1 MKLHP
6 FHSWLVL
13 FGILLCPA
21 HNLRG
26 ADVLKADTA
35 IMAAPVVV
43 RDTDGLLKLSST
55 TPDIVIRYTLDGS
68 DPTVSAGEFLVP
80 TLLPPGIV
88 LKARAFS
95 ADGKIQSDVIQT
107 NGPVDGVRP
116 LATLLPV
123 TQNRDW
129 RSYDWTKRH
138 AACVALMK
146 ERQPELVFLGD
157 SITHFWGGE
166 PRDARQ
172 RGSEV
177 WKKYFA
183 KRNVV
188 NLGYGWDRTENV
200 LWRLRHGEFEGV
212 SPKVVVLMIGTNNLG
227 LNKPEEIAEGIRAI
241 CAEIR
246 ERSPK
251 TKILLLAVFPRG
263 QKPDGMRARVGE
275 LNALIAKLDGQ
286 NGITFLDIGEK
297 FLNPDRTISPEIMND
312 YLHPTAKGYEIWA
325 EAMEPTLKRLL
336 ETSAN

>member
-1 MKLHP
+1 MKLTP
-6 FHSWLVL
+6 FNLWLL
-13 FGILLCPA
+13 LGGIALSPA
-21 HNLRG
+21 RG
-26 ADVLKADTA
+26 LQAADAPQAV
-35 IMAAPVVV
+35 AATMDKPILV
-43 RDTDGLLKLSST
+43 RESDGQVNLSSGAR
-55 TPDIVIRYTLDGS
+55 DSVIRYTLDSS
-68 DPTVSAGEFLVP
+68 DPTVSAGEFLAP
-80 TLLPPGIV
+80 TPLPPGVI

-95 ADGKIQSDVIQT
+95 ADGKIQSDLVQT

-116 LATLLPV
+116 LTTLLPV

-172 RGSEV
+172 RGPEV
-177 WKKYFA
+177 WNKYFA
-183 KRNVV
+183 RWKVV
-188 NLGYGWDRTENV
+188 NIGYGWDRTENV

-241 CAEIR
+241 CGEIR
-246 ERSPK
+246 GRSPK

-263 QKPDGMRARVGE
+263 QKPDAMRAKVGE
-275 LNALIAKLDGQ
+275 LNTLIAKLDGQ
-286 NGITFLDIGEK
+286 NGVIFLDIGAK
-297 FLNPDRTISPEIMND
+297 FLNPDGTISPEIMND

-325 EAMEPTLKRLL
+325 ESMEPTLKQLL
-336 ETSAN
+336 ETAGN